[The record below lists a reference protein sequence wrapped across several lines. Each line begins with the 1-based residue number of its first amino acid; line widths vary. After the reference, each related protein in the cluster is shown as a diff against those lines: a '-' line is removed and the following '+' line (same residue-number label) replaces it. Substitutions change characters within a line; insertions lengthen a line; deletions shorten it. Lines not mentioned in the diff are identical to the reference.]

1 MRVFDRMTEHRV
13 SPDLITFSI
22 VLKANCDAGRLEA
35 ALELLGSIQRS
46 GLSPDEVIVNNLLA
60 GCAKIADPKLAK
72 RMYSDMLASSITPCN
87 ATFSFLIRI
96 FSQYNSLTRR
106 HRCLSRIPRSITSR

>member
-72 RMYSDMLASSITPCN
+72 RHFHYDYINTHVLEHYSRLPKTWRFQQSCA
-87 ATFSFLIRI
+87 
-96 FSQYNSLTRR
+96 
-106 HRCLSRIPRSITSR
+106 